1 MCVLTGFQAKWAYD
15 RQAFIASEVLARQ
28 VHRRHHIHD
37 WGATLTGRGKN
48 PPAAPGFLWVF
59 GEEGFSSVCVLV
71 EAQNVKALTD
81 HDWDRVQEAR
91 RLFPE
96 ASVFTVHVWE
106 NPLEH
111 GVASDVPPN
120 QPPAKQL
127 LD

>member
-1 MCVLTGFQAKWAYD
+1 MSAAADWDSRLEPDVHPLVTLTVMCVLTGFQAKWAYD

-81 HDWDRVQEAR
+81 HDWDRVQ
-91 RLFPE
+91 
-96 ASVFTVHVWE
+96 
-106 NPLEH
+106 
-111 GVASDVPPN
+111 
-120 QPPAKQL
+120 
-127 LD
+127 